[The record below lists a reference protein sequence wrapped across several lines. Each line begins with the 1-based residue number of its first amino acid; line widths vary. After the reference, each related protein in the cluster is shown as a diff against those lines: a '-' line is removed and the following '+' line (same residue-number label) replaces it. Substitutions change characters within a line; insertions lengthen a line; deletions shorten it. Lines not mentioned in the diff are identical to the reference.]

1 MRPHRMAL
9 GGSGGLV
16 AVLALATSMAGTATA
31 APARPTAVTERA
43 AAIEQSSARLRGE
56 VDPNQRT
63 TRYFFEYGTT
73 RGYGATTPE
82 QIIGAGNAR
91 VPVTAEVTGLAPA
104 TRYHFRIVARNV
116 RGVDRGRNISFRT
129 ARQPLGLTLG
139 ATPNPVRRPGGSTVV
154 AGTLAGTGNAGR
166 QVVLQA
172 NPFPF
177 TQGFQPAGDV
187 HLTNDQ
193 GGFSFPILSVGV
205 NTQYRV
211 SLPGAPSVESPVV
224 SVGVAVR
231 VSASVRVRRLR
242 GRARVR
248 LFGRIRPAHDGALVA
263 VQRLRG
269 GAWRTIDGTVARAAR
284 GSSSRYSES
293 VTIGRSAR
301 LRVLADVR
309 DGDHVP
315 AASRTIRV
323 RVRD

>member
-1 MRPHRMAL
+1 MRPHGKVL
-9 GGSGGLV
+9 GGSGTLL
-16 AVLALATSMAGTATA
+16 AVLSMAALLPGPAAA

-43 AAIEQSSARLRGE
+43 AAIGQSSARLRGE
-56 VDPNQRT
+56 VNPNERT

-82 QIIGAGNAR
+82 QTIAAGDAR
-91 VPVTAEVTGLAPA
+91 VPVTAEVSGLAPA

-139 ATPNPVRRPGGSTVV
+139 ATRNPVRPGGSTVI

-177 TQGFQPAGDV
+177 TQGFQPLGDV
-187 HLTNDQ
+187 HLTNEQ
-193 GGFSFPILSVGV
+193 GGFAFPILSVGV

-231 VSASVRVRRLR
+231 VSASVRVRRMR

-248 LFGRIRPAHDGALVA
+248 LSGRIRPAHDGALVA
-263 VQRLRG
+263 IQRLRE
-269 GAWRTIDGTVARAAR
+269 GAWRTIDGTVARAGR

-293 VTIGRSAR
+293 VTIGRSAT

-309 DGDHVP
+309 DGDHV
-315 AASRTIRV
+315 ASASRTIRV